1 METSP
6 EAQEAAAPCKEN
18 LRFRDAMNELNEIV
32 AQLEGNQLEL
42 EDALVKYERA
52 IFLLRFLRSGLTS
65 AQQRVDTLMGQ
76 LEESPDDSVVDTTLS
91 KA

>member
-1 METSP
+1 METSA
-6 EAQEAAAPCKEN
+6 EAQEAAAAPKEN
-18 LRFRDAMNELNEIV
+18 LRFREAMNELNEIV

-76 LEESPDDSVVDTTLS
+76 LEDSPDDSVVDTTLS

>member
-1 METSP
+1 METSI
-6 EAQEAAAPCKEN
+6 EAQEAAAPRKEN
-18 LRFRDAMNELNEIV
+18 LRFREAMNELNEIV

-52 IFLLRFLRSGLTS
+52 IYLLRFLRSGLTS

>member
-1 METSP
+1 MDSLQTNEV
-6 EAQEAAAPCKEN
+6 EAKQSGEE
-18 LRFRDAMNELNEIV
+18 LRFRSAMLELNEIV
-32 AQLEGNQLEL
+32 NQLEGNQLEL

-52 IFLLRFLRSGLTS
+52 IYLLRFLRSGLTN

-76 LEESPDDSVVDTTLS
+76 LEESPADSVVDTSLS

>member
-1 METSP
+1 MDVSAD
-6 EAQEAAAPCKEN
+6 AQNADQAPKEK
-18 LRFRDAMNELNEIV
+18 LRFREAMNELNEIV

-52 IFLLRFLRSGLTS
+52 IYLLRFLRSGLTS
-65 AQQRVDTLMGQ
+65 AQQRIDTLMGQ
-76 LEESPDDSVVDTTLS
+76 LEDSPDDSVVDTTLS